1 MKIRSGFVSN
11 SSSSSFVVAFPR
23 NVNTRNLSSNIPK
36 ELRRRMHVK
45 QISLKE
51 ALFDDRNSN
60 IEYYDYS
67 FDINDI
73 VEAVAQSIESETPN
87 NIETIRELLGY
98 ELDDN
103 SIEKFLKDNKDK
115 DIYVFEYSDNDGP
128 LQTMLEHGEIFKRLP
143 HIRISHH

>member
-1 MKIRSGFVSN
+1 
-11 SSSSSFVVAFPR
+11 
-23 NVNTRNLSSNIPK
+23 
-36 ELRRRMHVK
+36 MHVK